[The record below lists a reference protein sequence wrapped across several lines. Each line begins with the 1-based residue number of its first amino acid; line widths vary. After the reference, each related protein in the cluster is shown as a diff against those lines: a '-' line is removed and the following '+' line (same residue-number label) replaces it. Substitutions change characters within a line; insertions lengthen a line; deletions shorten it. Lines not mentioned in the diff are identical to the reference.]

1 MGTMCTHSGRG
12 LHSPRPTIGCLA
24 HGQGSR
30 ELTRPKMSVSVA
42 ERHLT
47 GTAGSKQLHHPRGD
61 VLGPRQLGAVCH
73 SATKPTRG
81 ELGLQDFDLGN
92 RIERVWGCTGACS
105 EWCDQTFRSP
115 PYTLRPAAWPTIV
128 RFNSRRVRASTSRR
142 NPDNTSWGLL
152 GASASQHQIK
162 EHREAVLE
170 WTALSHLVESRSIFT
185 R

>member
-1 MGTMCTHSGRG
+1 MCTHSGRG

-115 PYTLRPAAWPTIV
+115 PYTLLSGPPSCGSTAEECARRPRDGIQTTRPGACSGRAHLNTRSKSIV
-128 RFNSRRVRASTSRR
+128 R
-142 NPDNTSWGLL
+142 PC
-152 GASASQHQIK
+152 
-162 EHREAVLE
+162 
-170 WTALSHLVESRSIFT
+170 
-185 R
+185 